1 MTKDTFEEYLNK
13 SYTHTSSFFSGLVIF
28 IFDALALFLSIGLAF
43 FLVNLFD
50 TPENV
55 LKFNSFVYY
64 SVYIPL
70 ILLVYMGMGMYPGI
84 MVSPTDEV
92 RKSFLTSLF
101 CFSGIALNILT
112 PGLSSLKYTQNYL
125 INYSSEIRL
134 SIALLLSIPIV
145 TIALPAM
152 REITRHVFAR
162 FKFWGVP
169 CVIYCSGN
177 SADTIIR
184 RLLKNRNFGY
194 HPAVIINDKLPE
206 SEDGTF
212 FEGIP
217 VFRPNDE
224 VQQIIHKK
232 NVKVAVLCDYHSD
245 LQTIMSHYRYTIQIK
260 KRQDASTSTQHI
272 KDIAGI
278 IGFSSTHN
286 LTFKSS
292 LLAKRLID
300 IFCVLIC
307 SPLLIPVF
315 IIISFLVKVTS
326 KGPVFY
332 GHKRVG
338 KNGKEFKCW
347 KFRTMGIDSQE
358 RLAEILAT
366 DPVRR
371 AEWEKDRKFTDDPRV
386 TKFGKFLR
394 KTSLDELPQ
403 LINILTG
410 EMSLVGPRPVTEGEL
425 VKYGDS
431 KDFVL
436 SVTPGL
442 TGMWQ
447 VSGRSDTGYEERI
460 TFDTYYIQ
468 NWSVWLDLWI
478 LIKTVWV
485 VLNGK
490 GAY

>member
-1 MTKDTFEEYLNK
+1 MTNEYFEQYLKKNFP
-13 SYTHTSSFFSGLVIF
+13 HTSSFGSGLIMG
-28 IFDALALFLSIGLAF
+28 IFDALALFLSIGFSF

-50 TPENV
+50 GPNHTIN
-55 LKFNSFVYY
+55 FRSFFYY
-64 SVYIPL
+64 AVYIPPI
-70 ILLVYMGMGMYPGI
+70 ILVFLGMGMYPGI
-84 MVSPTDEV
+84 MVSPAEEV
-92 RKSFLTSLF
+92 KKFFLSCFF
-101 CFSGIALNILT
+101 CFAGITFMVLIPDFSNWD
-112 PGLSSLKYTQNYL
+112 YTREHL
-125 INYSSEIRL
+125 ITYSSEIQL
-134 SIALLLSIPIV
+134 SIALILAIPIS

-152 REITRHVFAR
+152 REITRHFFGR

-169 CVIYCSGN
+169 CVIYCDGD
-177 SADTIIR
+177 SADTIIT
-184 RLLKNRNFGY
+184 RLKKNRSFGY
-194 HPAVIINDKLPE
+194 HPAVIINNQLDENE
-206 SEDGTF
+206 SF
-212 FEGIP
+212 YKGIP
-217 VFRPNDE
+217 AFKPSSE
-224 VQQIIHKK
+224 IEKIIHKK
-232 NVKVAVLCDYHSD
+232 NIKVAVLCDYHED
-245 LQTIMSHYRYTIQIK
+245 LTEIMTSYRYTIQVK
-260 KRQDASTSTQHI
+260 KNPGTSSSTQHI

-286 LTFKSS
+286 LTFKFNLFIKRILDLFLI
-292 LLAKRLID
+292 LLVSPV
-300 IFCVLIC
+300 VL
-307 SPLLIPVF
+307 PAF
-315 IIISFLVKVTS
+315 IIVGFLVKVTS
-326 KGPVFY
+326 KGPIFY
-332 GHKRVG
+332 GHKRAG

-403 LINILTG
+403 LVNIFTG
-410 EMSLVGPRPVTEGEL
+410 EMSLVGPRPVTYGEL
-425 VKYGDS
+425 DKYGDS

-460 TFDTYYIQ
+460 TFDSYYIQ
-468 NWSVWLDLWI
+468 NWSIWLDIWI

-485 VLNGK
+485 VLKGK